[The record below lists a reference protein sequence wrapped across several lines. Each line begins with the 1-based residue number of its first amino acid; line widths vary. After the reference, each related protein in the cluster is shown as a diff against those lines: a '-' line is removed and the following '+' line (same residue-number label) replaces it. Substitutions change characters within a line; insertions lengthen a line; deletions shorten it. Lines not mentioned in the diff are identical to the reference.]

1 MNYLWGV
8 LTSLQQK
15 GYAITE
21 PIYRPDELRAITS
34 AIDRAGIEQAF
45 GVRQFLSRVP
55 GVAPALFND
64 QLRAL
69 LRRLLPGGAR
79 VIRSLYFDKPPSAN
93 WNVNWHQDLT
103 IDVTHREDLPGFRN
117 WRRVGDRTTVNPP
130 ADLLRQMVTV
140 RIHLDECRAANGALR
155 VIASSHQR
163 GVIDMKSWE
172 VNAEEVTV
180 CEVPAGGVMLMKPL
194 TLHASRRTAGKGR
207 RRVIDLECHAK
218 GLPGGLNWLESLA
231 IG

>member
-1 MNYLWGV
+1 MLSE
-8 LTSLQQK
+8 LDRT
-15 GYAITE
+15 GYHICAPLYRSNELAAIE
-21 PIYRPDELRAITS
+21 QAIHT
-34 AIDRAGIEQAF
+34 AGIERAF

-55 GVAPALFND
+55 GVIPTIFND

-69 LRRLLPGGAR
+69 LHGLLPGGAR

-103 IDVTHREDLPGFRN
+103 IDVTHREDRPGFRN

-155 VIASSHQR
+155 VVPGSHRR
-163 GVIDMKSWE
+163 GIIEMKSWRP
-172 VNAEEVTV
+172 EEEKITI
-180 CEVPAGGVMLMKPL
+180 CEVAAGGVLLLKPL
-194 TLHASRRTAGKGR
+194 TLHASRRTGATGN
-207 RRVIDLECHAK
+207 RRVIHLECHAG
-218 GLPGGLNWLESLA
+218 GLPGGLTWLESLA